1 MAEPNG
7 TNPFT
12 GGGTAVVTG
21 AASGIGLAAAQ
32 AFAARGMRVVLAD
45 LPGEALERARS
56 ELERSGASVRA
67 VPTDVGD
74 GAAMEALA
82 EAASTEGPPSLVM
95 LNAGIEAGGRIFADE
110 ATWRRILDVN
120 LWGVIHGI
128 RAFAP
133 RLIAAGRA
141 GAIIVTGSKQGITT
155 PPGNAPYN
163 VSKAGVKAATEALAH
178 ELRKS
183 GAPVTAHLFIP
194 GFVYTGLARARGIAE
209 KPAGAWT
216 PEETVAFMME
226 RVAAGDFY
234 VLCPD
239 NETTRAQDE
248 RRIAWA
254 AGDIIESRPALSRWH
269 PEWKARFDAFAAKGA
284 DR

>member
-1 MAEPNG
+1 MAEPDG
-7 TNPFT
+7 THLFT

-82 EAASTEGPPSLVM
+82 EAASAEGPPSLVM

-155 PPGNAPYN
+155 PPGNTPYN

-178 ELRKS
+178 ELRGS

-254 AGDIIESRPALSRWH
+254 AGDIIENRPALSRWH
-269 PEWKARFDAFAAKGA
+269 PEWKARFDAFAAQGD